1 MITARAYWGGTDRP
15 RRDKNMQITSCA
27 EQVKGQKYT
36 HKKYQQINSISAR
49 TCHSDCK
56 VSQDLVGMP
65 WLATVQPRIVIWHID
80 YLQQFLSNMSSV
92 GRCNPNTIFKP
103 ENWHRRALG
112 VTGKF
117 NGIST
122 SKHQLFQ
129 KGGLAPQVFCKGK
142 KRGKW
147 VNKSMC
153 QRMEEYFKKYLVFA
167 LQMLPCVQKA
177 LTLAMTANPVM
188 GCTILFYSRAVTKGK
203 AWAQK
208 ASHRGTRGM
217 MVWQSSDSFCSD
229 V

>member
-1 MITARAYWGGTDRP
+1 MHSLIVVLFGQIDYCQGLVGRYRP
-15 RRDKNMQITSCA
+15 TK
-27 EQVKGQKYT
+27 KGQKAAAHQLCWT
-36 HKKYQQINSISAR
+36 SERAKYAHAQKSQLQIYSISAH

-65 WLATVQPRIVIWHID
+65 WLATVQPRIIIWHID

-129 KGGLAPQVFCKGK
+129 KGGLTSQVFCKGK

-147 VNKSMC
+147 VNKSTY
-153 QRMEEYFKKYLVFA
+153 QRMKEYF
-167 LQMLPCVQKA
+167 
-177 LTLAMTANPVM
+177 
-188 GCTILFYSRAVTKGK
+188 
-203 AWAQK
+203 
-208 ASHRGTRGM
+208 
-217 MVWQSSDSFCSD
+217 
-229 V
+229 